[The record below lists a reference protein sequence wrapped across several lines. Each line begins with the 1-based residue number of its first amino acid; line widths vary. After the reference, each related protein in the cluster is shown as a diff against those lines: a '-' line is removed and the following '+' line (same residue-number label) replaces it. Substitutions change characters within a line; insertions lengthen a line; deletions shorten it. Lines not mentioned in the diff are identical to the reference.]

1 MEETIEPR
9 DDFAKQATNDR
20 SVIDHL
26 VKSFP
31 TAEGERPAEA
41 PLRERSA
48 DLYHRIRKSWTRA
61 R

>member
-1 MEETIEPR
+1 MIEPR
-9 DDFAKQATNDR
+9 DDFAKQATNDS

-31 TAEGERPAEA
+31 TANDGRRTRT

-48 DLYHRIRKSWTRA
+48 DLYHQIRKSWTRA